1 MTHVVAAVMIVG
13 VVIEGVIGDVIGI
26 TGVLLHVVVDEAAV
40 ERVLALVHPNEDR
53 EVFPDHHHDSIN
65 VQLQNH
71 PTGDPTHPVQKVL
84 REVHNAVLVG
94 QDLDLR
100 LEIGKGGVIE
110 TII

>member
-13 VVIEGVIGDVIGI
+13 VVIEGVIGDVIAI
-26 TGVLLHVVVDEAAV
+26 TDGLLHVVVDEAAV

-65 VQLQNH
+65 VQHQNH
-71 PTGDPTHPVQKVL
+71 PTGDPTHPVLKVL

-100 LEIGKGGVIE
+100 LEIGKGD
-110 TII
+110 